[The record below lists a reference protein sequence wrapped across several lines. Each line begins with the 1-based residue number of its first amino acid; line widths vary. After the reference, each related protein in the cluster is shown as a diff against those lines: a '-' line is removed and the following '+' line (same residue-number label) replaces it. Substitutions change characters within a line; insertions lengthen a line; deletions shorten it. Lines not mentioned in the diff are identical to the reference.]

1 MAGLRRPSPMLHP
14 QCRHRQRTGQGQ
26 GYWLGLPCKT
36 LSFFYSKPVYP
47 GAFSVHFYMVFWL
60 AQCLQGFTNRI
71 FPGNTANLYLP
82 ALKSNVRP
90 AYPTVILAWAPMA
103 GPNTEEET
111 GEPSWHTLFEFPC

>member
-1 MAGLRRPSPMLHP
+1 MDLDARSLHRDLESV
-14 QCRHRQRTGQGQ
+14 QFCMFF
-26 GYWLGLPCKT
+26 LGLAP
-36 LSFFYSKPVYP
+36 
-47 GAFSVHFYMVFWL
+47 
-60 AQCLQGFTNRI
+60 CLQGFTHRI
-71 FPGNTANLYLP
+71 FRRSTSSHILL